1 MATWAMRDSRYA
13 WVVWSKALSAG
24 SPRVVLPLF
33 LKWRRPSTP
42 EPMASLEISGSNAG
56 VKLARDLALALVVG
70 FLTGALAIPVVINL
84 GIPIRIPLVLLPIIV
99 AVLFALGLLVASLVA
114 GRAPSLFEFS
124 KFAIVGVLNSGV
136 DFGILNTLI
145 LLTGMASG
153 AAFLGF
159 KSISVTLG
167 VINSYLWNK
176 YWTFQVDVSESGAAR
191 RELIAFM
198 AVTIAAVA
206 VNVAGADVIVNVI
219 GAPHGVSTKVWANVG
234 AISGAGLTLFTNF
247 FGYKFFVFKKPA
259 PTKIS
264 S

>member
-1 MATWAMRDSRYA
+1 M
-13 WVVWSKALSAG
+13 V
-24 SPRVVLPLF
+24 
-33 LKWRRPSTP
+33 
-42 EPMASLEISGSNAG
+42 SLEVSGANAE

-84 GIPIRIPLVLLPIIV
+84 GIAIKIPLVLLPIIV

-114 GRAPSLFEFS
+114 GRIPSLFEFS

-153 AAFLGF
+153 AAFLAF

-198 AVTIAAVA
+198 VVTLAAVA

-219 GAPHGVSTKVWANVG
+219 GAPHGISTKVWANVG
-234 AISGAGLTLFTNF
+234 AISGAGPHAVHQLLRLQILRLQKTSIRKDLLLSHPCRSIADPTVIPHQMKRFRLFPSCSRTRNF
-247 FGYKFFVFKKPA
+247 N
-259 PTKIS
+259 T
-264 S
+264 